1 MKKHLLKVFGKNT
14 LVMIAALLAVI
25 LLGSLILSSIQYFT
39 VGQSG
44 NDIFY
49 TKCEYVDVLQYTK
62 SFVPESIQNAVTQQ
76 GYTLEIVDEVPGGIL
91 GRLFH
96 GVDGSMSGKTDP
108 LTKQITVKAVG
119 ENGPI
124 RNNEFAAV
132 FIHEYGH
139 AISYTYGQLSETKEF
154 QEVYNKALEYES
166 PMFSDYSLQ
175 SASEYFAESF
185 MAYIVARE
193 KLQVWYPDT
202 AEFFDNFFETA
213 NDTPARVGVFTYAA
227 RTLHAMSEKFV
238 IAVPLMVF
246 VSVLFGLFMVLKQHK
261 LDKLNLTPP
270 VSTTER

>member
-1 MKKHLLKVFGKNT
+1 MRLLKVFGKTAGIT
-14 LVMIAALLAVI
+14 LAGLLAVMLI
-25 LLGSLILSSIQYFT
+25 GSLVLSSIQYCT

-49 TKCEYVDVLQYTK
+49 TDCEYVDILQYTK
-62 SFVPESIQNAVTQQ
+62 SFVPESIQNAVKQQ
-76 GYTLEIVDEVPGGIL
+76 GYTLKIVDEVPGGIL
-91 GRLFH
+91 GGLFH
-96 GVDGSMSGKTDP
+96 GVNGSMSGKTDP

-124 RNNEFAAV
+124 KNNEFAAA

-166 PMFSDYSLQ
+166 PMFDDYSLQ

-185 MAYIVARE
+185 MAYIVARK

-213 NDTPARVGVFTYAA
+213 NNTPARVGVFTYAA

-238 IAVPLMVF
+238 IAVPSMVL

-261 LDKLNLTPP
+261 LNKLNSTPP
-270 VSTTER
+270 VSNNER